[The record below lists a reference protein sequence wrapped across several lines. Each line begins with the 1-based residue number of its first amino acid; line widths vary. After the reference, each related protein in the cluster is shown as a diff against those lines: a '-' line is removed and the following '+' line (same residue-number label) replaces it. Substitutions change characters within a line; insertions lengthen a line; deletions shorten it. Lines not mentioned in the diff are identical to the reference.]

1 MQHSIFVH
9 ELCTR
14 NIRLVSAIIL
24 TKNRGLICDT
34 ERPPSG
40 KSVAVLLDL
49 TESQLT
55 IAPL

>member
-24 TKNRGLICDT
+24 TKNRGLISDT